1 LSAKRFYS
9 LNNVKRFYLCTSASE
24 KRAWQFL
31 RLAVPKPRILRLA
44 VPKPRILRLAVPKP
58 RILRLAVPKP
68 RILRLTAGI
77 KKPELQNLRW
87 KIPLLRRF

>member
-58 RILRLAVPKP
+58 C
-68 RILRLTAGI
+68 ILRLTAGI